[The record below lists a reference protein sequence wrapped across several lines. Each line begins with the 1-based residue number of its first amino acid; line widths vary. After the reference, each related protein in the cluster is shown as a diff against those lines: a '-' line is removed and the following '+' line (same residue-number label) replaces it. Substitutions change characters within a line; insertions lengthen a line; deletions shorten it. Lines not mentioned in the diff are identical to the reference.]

1 MQPAPE
7 GAEPGKGGSWLGMTA
22 QPAPPDGYRQ
32 PEQCKHPQRLDH
44 KVRTRIGHQ
53 VVGGLAPDG

>member
-1 MQPAPE
+1 MTGQPD
-7 GAEPGKGGSWLGMTA
+7 
-22 QPAPPDGYRQ
+22 PPDGDRQ
-32 PEQCKHPQRLDH
+32 PEQCNYPQRLDD

>member
-1 MQPAPE
+1 MA
-7 GAEPGKGGSWLGMTA
+7 A
-22 QPAPPDGYRQ
+22 QPDPPDGYRQ
-32 PEQCKHPQRLDH
+32 SEQYNHPQRLDH